1 MKNNYTKQQIEEI
14 LDTITNPKE
23 FAGFITRIHQLCTHQ
38 ISEYPEEGGYFIL
51 ITDDIME
58 AIRLYKNPQEAKRK
72 YQEVE
77 DAYNKSYDTWIEEQE
92 RLMQETLME
101 EEERFHEWF
110 NSLTTEQQ
118 EEYSLTGHVTIEK
131 L

>member
-14 LDTITNPKE
+14 LDIMTNPKE
-23 FAGFITRIHQLCTHQ
+23 FAGFITRMHQLCTHQ
-38 ISEYPEEGGYFIL
+38 ISEYPEEAGYFVL

-77 DAYNKSYDTWIEEQE
+77 DDYNKSYDTWIEEQE

-101 EEERFHEWF
+101 EEKEFYEWF
-110 NSLTTEQQ
+110 NSLTPEQQ
-118 EEYSLTGHVTIEK
+118 EEYSLTGHVTVKE